1 MFACLKSRGFNFEDT
16 HLVAPERIAKLLDLL
31 ALVFAWTYQTG
42 ELLHGKQPILFKNH
56 PATC

>member
-1 MFACLKSRGFNFEDT
+1 LKSRGFNFEDT